1 MITKESIE
9 ELKNSLDIVAI
20 ISHYIELKRA
30 GINYSACCP
39 FHGEKT
45 PSFMVSPSRGTYH
58 CFGCGASG
66 DAFSFVMEYEKLN
79 FAESVE
85 KVASL
90 CNFTLTYSK
99 ERREDNKKEGDILES
114 FTSFYSSALSSS
126 TSHLSYL
133 KQRGIKEESIKS
145 FRLGYC
151 GAGFESIKFADSLNA
166 RKEAIEL
173 GVLGENESRVYAR
186 FSDRI
191 IFPIHSPSGKVVGFG
206 GRITQSDS
214 NLAKYLNSPQSRL
227 FHKSKLLYA
236 YHLAREEIFRKKEI
250 IITEGYMD
258 VIMLHQAGIKN
269 AVATLGTALTP
280 DHLPLLARGEPKVIV
295 GYDGDKAGINSATK
309 ASKLLASEGKEG
321 GVVIFPDGADPADMV
336 AQGRIEELKA
346 LFASPIPFIRFA
358 LEQIAYSY
366 DLNDVLQK
374 EKALK
379 EGKGFLKG
387 FSYVIQEHYKPIL
400 ASLIGIPVEA
410 IYLGVKKNI
419 QRNPQPIIY
428 FSDPTE
434 AIILKSMAIDS
445 FNRDFAFE
453 YLDEDNFTSE
463 QSKSFFSL
471 FREEKIK
478 MELLDPL
485 IKNTKVIALKGIDF
499 KEQVIIKA
507 IRGLEEQIKT
517 LTQNNESFE
526 KRIEK
531 INKIKELKEKVKQE
545 KTHLYQTHSIR

>member
-90 CNFTLTYSK
+90 CNFTLAYSK

-379 EGKGFLKG
+379 EGREF
-387 FSYVIQEHYKPIL
+387 FSTLSAVVQQKYIPDFATIFRVPPN
-400 ASLIGIPVEA
+400 LIKI
-410 IYLGVKKNI
+410 KKSKT
-419 QRNPQPIIY
+419 PQPPIQVVVYNNPLEVMIIATMY
-428 FSDPTE
+428 ESE
-434 AIILKSMAIDS
+434 ELLEWAI
-445 FNRDFAFE
+445 E
-453 YLDEDNFTSE
+453 YLEKDHFVECRSEYEALLANQREDSKLQALLSSPNARVASE
-463 QSKSFFSL
+463 EEFRKQVL
-471 FREEKIK
+471 FKVCKENENKIQK
-478 MELLDPL
+478 IISSNELDYD
-485 IKNTKVIALKGIDF
+485 TKL
-499 KEQVIIKA
+499 KA
-507 IRGLEEQIKT
+507 ITQLQQKIQQIK
-517 LTQNNESFE
+517 
-526 KRIEK
+526 
-531 INKIKELKEKVKQE
+531 KEL
-545 KTHLYQTHSIR
+545 

>member
-9 ELKNSLDIVAI
+9 ALKNSLDIVAI

-45 PSFMVSPSRGTYH
+45 PSFMVSPSRGSYH
-58 CFGCGASG
+58 CFGCGVSG
-66 DAFSFVMEYEKLN
+66 DAFSFVMEYEKLS

-90 CNFTLTYSK
+90 CGFTLTYSK
-99 ERREDNKKEGDILES
+99 ERREESKKESNLLES
-114 FTSFYSSALSSS
+114 FASFYANALSSS
-126 TSHLSYL
+126 PSHLSYL
-133 KQRGIKEESIKS
+133 KERGIKEESIEK
-145 FRLGYC
+145 FKLGYC
-151 GAGFESIKFADSLNA
+151 GTGFLSVNFADSLNA

-186 FSDRI
+186 FSDRV

-206 GRITQSDS
+206 GRITQSDN
-214 NLAKYLNSPQSRL
+214 NLAKYINSPQSKL
-227 FHKSKLLYA
+227 FNKSKLLYA
-236 YHLAREEIFRKKEI
+236 YHLAKEEIFRKKEI

-366 DLNDVLQK
+366 DLSDVLQK

-379 EGKGFLKG
+379 EGMEF
-387 FSYVIQEHYKPIL
+387 FSVLSPI
-400 ASLIGIPVEA
+400 SQ
-410 IYLGVKKNI
+410 KS
-419 QRNPQPIIY
+419 Y
-428 FSDPTE
+428 FADFS
-434 AIILKSMAIDS
+434 AILKVPPEFIRLKKSKAPSIQTKPLIYNNPLEVMMIASMYENKELLEWAI
-445 FNRDFAFE
+445 E
-453 YLDEDNFTSE
+453 YLEKEHFLECRAEYEALMAEQREDMRLQALLTSSNARVASE
-463 QSKSFFSL
+463 EEFKKQVL
-471 FREEKIK
+471 FKVQKECENKIQK
-478 MELLDPL
+478 IITQNDLDYD
-485 IKNTKVIALKGIDF
+485 TKLNSITKLQHKIY
-499 KEQVIIKA
+499 
-507 IRGLEEQIKT
+507 QIK
-517 LTQNNESFE
+517 
-526 KRIEK
+526 
-531 INKIKELKEKVKQE
+531 KELQE
-545 KTHLYQTHSIR
+545 

>member
-9 ELKNSLDIVAI
+9 ALKSSLDIVAI
-20 ISHYIELKRA
+20 ISHYIELRRA

-39 FHGEKT
+39 FHTEKT
-45 PSFMVSPSRGTYH
+45 PSFMVSPSRGSYH

-66 DAFSFVMEYEKLN
+66 DAFSFVAQYEKLS
-79 FAESVE
+79 FVESVE

-90 CNFTLTYSK
+90 SGFTLTYSN
-99 ERREDNKKEGDILES
+99 EGREDVKKESNLLEN
-114 FTSFYSSALSSS
+114 FTSFYSKALLSSP
-126 TSHLSYL
+126 THLSYL
-133 KQRGIKEESIKS
+133 KQRGITQESIAQFK
-145 FRLGYC
+145 LGYC
-151 GAGFESIKFADSLNA
+151 GAGYLSINFADSLNC

-186 FSDRI
+186 FSDRV

-206 GRITQSDS
+206 GRITQNNN
-214 NLAKYLNSPQSRL
+214 NLAKYINSPQSKL
-227 FHKSKLLYA
+227 FNKSKLLYA
-236 YHLAREEIFRKKEI
+236 YHLAKEEIFRKKEI

-269 AVATLGTALTP
+269 AVATLGTALTL
-280 DHLPLLARGEPKVIV
+280 DHLPLLARGEPRVIV
-295 GYDGDKAGINSATK
+295 GYDGDKAGISSATK

-336 AQGRIEELKA
+336 TQGRFEELKA
-346 LFASPIPFIRFA
+346 LFNAPIPFIQFA
-358 LEQIAYSY
+358 LEQIVSCY
-366 DLNDVLQK
+366 DLNDALQK
-374 EKALK
+374 ERALG

-478 MELLDPL
+478 MEPLEPL
-485 IKNTKVIALKGIDF
+485 IKNSKVIALKGRDF

-531 INKIKELKEKVKQE
+531 INKIKELKEKIKEE
-545 KTHLYQTHSIR
+545 KTHLYHTHSIL